1 MAHLGRA
8 MPSSCTKRRSPRRPA
23 SGPLRRPLPERHK
36 RNERERRTHDRHV
49 NRQDRT
55 GDTLTLDVTGPIVV
69 RVGPPHRH
77 AMPVL
82 SPIESC
88 SRARSSGVECPKT
101 THMNSTV
108 AISTN
113 IKVST
118 PRIAPSRCPCAPGPS
133 GSAGRAGV
141 ARVERAAPVSL
152 GRGFGRSGRS
162 ASLASPE
169 LASLRVRLRI
179 ATRDREPEVATLDAA
194 SPHAQ
199 HVALLFVS
207 AIRQI
212 DVDWKEQAAFQAGQ
226 S

>member
-1 MAHLGRA
+1 
-8 MPSSCTKRRSPRRPA
+8 MPKPA
-23 SGPLRRPLPERHK
+23 SAPRALPVVRYADPGLPQRHK
-36 RNERERRTHDRHV
+36 RNESERRTNNRHV

-118 PRIAPSRCPCAPGPS
+118 PRIAPSRCPAHQNPRSPPSTLESPSLNAPRPS
-133 GSAGRAGV
+133 RWVEGSAV
-141 ARVERAAPVSL
+141 AVVVHR
-152 GRGFGRSGRS
+152 
-162 ASLASPE
+162 
-169 LASLRVRLRI
+169 
-179 ATRDREPEVATLDAA
+179 
-194 SPHAQ
+194 
-199 HVALLFVS
+199 
-207 AIRQI
+207 
-212 DVDWKEQAAFQAGQ
+212 
-226 S
+226 